1 MSEQAEETLSERDQA
16 LVSLFLGT
24 QRGVEAEAI
33 ARLVGQ
39 VLVHGESP
47 GNIADV
53 AVLVM
58 HGRWCRG
65 GKGERTA
72 SLHAL
77 SALFTHSPRAVAAI
91 IQLLPH
97 YGCWKDLLE
106 LGATCPGVQVVV
118 YPCVLC
124 CWSLHVRNDVPLF
137 LSKFCDKVD

>member
-1 MSEQAEETLSERDQA
+1 MSVQTEETLSERDQA

-24 QRGVEAEAI
+24 QRGTDAEAME
-33 ARLVGQ
+33 R
-39 VLVHGESP
+39 LVHGVLAHGEGP

-65 GKGERTA
+65 GKGERTV

-77 SALFTHSPRAVAAI
+77 GALFTHSPRAVAAVI
-91 IQLLPH
+91 KLLPH

-106 LGATCPGVQVVV
+106 LGALCPGVQVV
-118 YPCVLC
+118 LC
-124 CWSLHVRNDVPLF
+124 LVCPVTLV
-137 LSKFCDKVD
+137 KT